1 MLDLGKTSAI
11 RFNVEIKSSEKM
23 QGLVLPP
30 EEISRSVVNAL
41 RKHRLESRAMIQSFA
56 TKGVQAHANGGGLDA
71 KAEPRPAASFAA
83 AETSSRAD
91 GCGTAERPCVL
102 QEIRVA
108 APVAE

>member
-1 MLDLGKTSAI
+1 MPAN
-11 RFNVEIKSSEKM
+11 RNAR
-23 QGLVLPP
+23 QVL
-30 EEISRSVVNAL
+30 AL
-41 RKHRLESRAMIQSFA
+41 FLA
-56 TKGVQAHANGGGLDA
+56 TLATLALAACGGGLDA